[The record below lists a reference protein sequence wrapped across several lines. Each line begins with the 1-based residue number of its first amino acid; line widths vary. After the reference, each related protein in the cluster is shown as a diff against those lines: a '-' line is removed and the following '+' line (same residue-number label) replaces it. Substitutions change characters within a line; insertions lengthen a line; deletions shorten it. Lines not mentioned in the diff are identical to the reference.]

1 MPHFIQNVSTVFHYI
16 VDEIIHH
23 LENTLL
29 SRWCQNAVKIFTK
42 FLMTQVLSNISSK
55 IVRILKK
62 VNLEGLFSY
71 SYDSLQ
77 VATVIKLVSLFAQSL
92 NKPFIN
98 YI

>member
-1 MPHFIQNVSTVFHYI
+1 
-16 VDEIIHH
+16 
-23 LENTLL
+23 
-29 SRWCQNAVKIFTK
+29 
-42 FLMTQVLSNISSK
+42 MTQVLSNISSK

-92 NKPFIN
+92 NKPFRN

>member
-1 MPHFIQNVSTVFHYI
+1 
-16 VDEIIHH
+16 
-23 LENTLL
+23 
-29 SRWCQNAVKIFTK
+29 
-42 FLMTQVLSNISSK
+42 MTQVLSNISSK

-92 NKPFIN
+92 NKPFRN
-98 YI
+98 YFYL

>member
-1 MPHFIQNVSTVFHYI
+1 MRPKRY
-16 VDEIIHH
+16 
-23 LENTLL
+23 
-29 SRWCQNAVKIFTK
+29 KIFTK
-42 FLMTQVLSNISSK
+42 FYMTQVLSNISSK
-55 IVRILKK
+55 IVKILKK

-71 SYDSLQ
+71 SYDSFQ